1 MTVASDLKDNLDKI
15 FKGAYDLKKFF
26 ASVSTSGEREIDT
39 WDSSS
44 TDMVKTPSGSALV
57 LVPRIKVKT
66 ERNWLRG
73 KIKELCEEHQEEIVT
88 NIREVLNLEGVYE
101 WKFYEDVIAGTG
113 LKSYIISATPEGKSR
128 AALRIAFQSKG
139 LSNGAGGKR
148 EDPHELM
155 TACLILMK
163 KKVDF
168 NAINRKKDGERYH
181 AYKEIVDQLYTAATQ
196 VVGAA
201 GLNGFYIDPRTK
213 QEPDLVNLAK
223 AISVSNYVIDEIGN
237 AKVDA
242 VWQTGTRWAQ
252 EIKKFD
258 VGPSTIKNYNSSD
271 VIVKFTTSGKNGAT
285 HYWGLSLKKAGIKDP
300 EPTLLN
306 KPAFGAKGFIQ
317 KKIEPADVKKVE
329 DAKKK
334 FFVGALKIKTGSTKI
349 KNKAISSMSIKEV
362 LKHAN
367 SMFTDTKEK
376 SEMLTGSGTYKPNP
390 NIYFKAMHDAFMK
403 FDNDKEFFEEFLD
416 TVFKINLQTYLQD
429 TAFHFSLITGRGDYQ
444 DGKILEVAPPNE
456 KEGRTTSEVFRQI
469 FGDSDNTQFRLI
481 PNRTNTSDAKKM
493 AFEEG
498 ATAAKLFYEMAIG
511 PRNREHSIVML
522 EVRYKGALTSE
533 PQFQVFMSTKKNGFS
548 DLYKKYVKAN
558 SIQRW

>member
-1 MTVASDLKDNLDKI
+1 MTVAQDLKDNLDKI
-15 FKGAYDLKKFF
+15 FKGPYSLKKFF
-26 ASVSTSGEREIDT
+26 DSVSTSGEREIDS
-39 WDSSS
+39 WDSES
-44 TDMVKTPSGSALV
+44 TEMVKTPSGTKLI

-73 KIKELCEEHQEEIVT
+73 KIKEFCEENQQNIIT
-88 NIREVLNLEGVYE
+88 NIREVVKLEGVYD

-113 LKSYIISATPEGKSR
+113 LKSFIITGTLEGKAR
-128 AALRIAFQSKG
+128 PALTIAFQSKG

-168 NAINRKKDGERYH
+168 NSINGKKDGERYQ
-181 AYKEIVDQLYTAATQ
+181 AYKQIVDQLSATATQ
-196 VVGAA
+196 IVGAA
-201 GLNGFYIDPRTK
+201 GLAGFYIDPREK

-223 AISVSNYVIDEIGN
+223 AISVSNYVIDLLGG
-237 AKVDA
+237 AKVEA
-242 VWQTGTRWAQ
+242 VWQTGTKWAQ
-252 EIKKFD
+252 EIKKYD

-271 VIVKFTTSGKNGAT
+271 IIVKFTTAGKGGAT

-306 KPAFGAKGFIQ
+306 KPAFGSKGFIE
-317 KKIEPADVKKVE
+317 KKMEPSDVKKVE

-334 FFVGALKIKTGSTKI
+334 FFAGALKIKTGSTTLKKKRI
-349 KNKAISSMSIKEV
+349 DGLPIKEL
-362 LKHAN
+362 LKEAN
-367 SMFTDTKEK
+367 NMFTDTEEK
-376 SEMLTGSGTYKPNP
+376 SEMLTGRGKYQPNK
-390 NIYFKAMHDAFMK
+390 NIYFEAMHKAFMK
-403 FDNDKEFFEEFLD
+403 FDNDREFFEEFLD
-416 TVFKINLQTYLQD
+416 TIFKINLQTYLQD
-429 TAFHFSLITGRGDYQ
+429 TSFHFSLITGRGDYK
-444 DGKILEVAPPNE
+444 DGKILEVTPPSE

-481 PNRTNTSDAKKM
+481 PNRTNKSDMKKM

-511 PRNREHSIVML
+511 PKNREHSIVML

-558 SIQRW
+558 AIQRW